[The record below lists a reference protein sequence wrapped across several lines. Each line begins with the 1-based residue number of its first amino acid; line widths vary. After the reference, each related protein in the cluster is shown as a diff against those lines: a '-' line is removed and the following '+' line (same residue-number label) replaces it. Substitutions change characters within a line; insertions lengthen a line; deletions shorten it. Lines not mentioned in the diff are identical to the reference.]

1 MMPIQSDLYYPVGI
15 AFGIFLISL
24 YLYTTWS
31 QVIQESINEIE
42 KLTNGIKNK
51 AFLSEDIFTA
61 AIEGTKNKRIKD
73 LLQESK
79 RNLISIDGDLGPER
93 YCLKRISR
101 KNESFPVRNNAK
113 FIGWCWI
120 NVYIHLLSFC
130 IAERRASNVW

>member
-1 MMPIQSDLYYPVGI
+1 MMPIQSDLYYPIGI

-31 QVIQESINEIE
+31 QVIQESIDEIE

-93 YCLKRISR
+93 YCLKPYSDIWTA
-101 KNESFPVRNNAK
+101 RNVLAGRMN
-113 FIGWCWI
+113 
-120 NVYIHLLSFC
+120 LSC
-130 IAERRASNVW
+130 TKQCQIYWLVLV